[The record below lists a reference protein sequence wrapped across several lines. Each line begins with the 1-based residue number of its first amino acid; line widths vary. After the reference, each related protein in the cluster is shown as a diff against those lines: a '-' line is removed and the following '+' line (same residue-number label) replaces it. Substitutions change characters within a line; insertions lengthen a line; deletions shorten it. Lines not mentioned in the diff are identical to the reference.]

1 MLFVLP
7 NSVFTYF
14 FYFSDH
20 FASHCCDFRPTIN
33 LYNDLF
39 FHSTCKHPPKPS
51 PRNAWKLNRPGGHYK
66 KGFDGQL
73 WSIWGALSIQRC
85 YPAELRFVCRGASW
99 RLFVTRCQHLRNL
112 HTLSGLDLNPKVQIL
127 HLHYIFY
134 RICIRAIWSMA
145 PCTVL
150 VSCYLMFGIY
160 MEISVASISIYGVV
174 FLLKQM
180 SPF

>member
-1 MLFVLP
+1 MKHSGWCIPTSRNPVFFDILLYSLLMLFVLP

-127 HLHYIFY
+127 HLHYIF
-134 RICIRAIWSMA
+134 IEFA
-145 PCTVL
+145 
-150 VSCYLMFGIY
+150 
-160 MEISVASISIYGVV
+160 SVPSDQWHLALSLYHVT
-174 FLLKQM
+174 
-180 SPF
+180 